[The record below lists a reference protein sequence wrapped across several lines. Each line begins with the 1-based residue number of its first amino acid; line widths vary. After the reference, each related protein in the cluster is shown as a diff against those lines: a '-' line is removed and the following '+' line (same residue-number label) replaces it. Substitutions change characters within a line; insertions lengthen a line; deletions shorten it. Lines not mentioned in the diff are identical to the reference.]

1 MHIFIKH
8 RDSLRGTLRVISKK
22 VWSFLRGDI
31 VVGARDLFLGG
42 LREYFSICG
51 RQKHNLLFRNRDSF
65 SGSDNISDTW

>member
-31 VVGARDLFLGG
+31 VVGVRDFFLGG
-42 LREYFSICG
+42 LREYFFIRR
-51 RQKHNLLFRNRDSF
+51 RQKHNLLFGSRDSF
-65 SGSDNISDTW
+65 SGSDNISDTR